1 MIFLYSR
8 KLQIILLLC
17 WSLGMTFMYVQITG
31 ERPLWLVNASERIQL
46 RTEKARLG
54 AVPETTDVRVEAP
67 APDPRPAADPRLN
80 RCLAL
85 RVVPDAGRRA
95 DALVFELDYVPAQTK
110 GFTPEKARDYYLN
123 DAPTYV
129 VALGEPW
136 TSDIGNAAFPVS
148 MPQVTGLNVVVTKTE
163 TLRLLIHTRTMHEAK
178 SARLRV
184 FPTEKG
190 MKAEIRF
197 SR

>member
-1 MIFLYSR
+1 MFLYSR
-8 KLQIILLLC
+8 KLQLVLLLC
-17 WSLGMTFMYVQITG
+17 WLAGMTFMYVQIIG
-31 ERPLWLVNASERIQL
+31 ERPLWLVNASERIHA

-54 AVPETTDVRVEAP
+54 AVPEMAARLEAP

-85 RVVPDAGRRA
+85 RVTPGADGRA
-95 DALVFELDYVPAQTK
+95 DALVLELDYVAAQAK
-110 GFTPEKARDYYLN
+110 GFTLEKIRGYYLN

-148 MPQVTGLNVVVTKTE
+148 MSHVTGLNVVVTKAGA
-163 TLRLLIHTRTMHEAK
+163 LRLLVHTRTMREAK
-178 SARLRV
+178 NARLNV
-184 FPTEKG
+184 SATEKG
-190 MKAEIRF
+190 LRAEIRF
-197 SR
+197 SP